1 MLAVAGIAQEYSRQ
15 RYGAALGLEDFF
27 WYSFISITT
36 VGLGDI
42 YINHDKFL
50 HYDMFYVPLVML
62 LGFVLLANFLLKLSD
77 AVVEEVQKMGL
88 FDDESLDFLLQQ
100 TRKDGGQGGIGAAD
114 KVNYDKMKEEGIKG
128 MDEEKDGEEVDA

>member
-1 MLAVAGIAQEYSRQ
+1 MLALAGISMAYSRH
-15 RYGAALGLEDFF
+15 RHGELEFELEDFF

-88 FDDESLDFLLQQ
+88 FGDASLAFLLQQ
-100 TRKDGGQGGIGAAD
+100 THP
-114 KVNYDKMKEEGIKG
+114 
-128 MDEEKDGEEVDA
+128 